1 MPSAQTPTTPAP
13 SAVSACSREAAS
25 ARRESARARR
35 APRAVARD
43 DARQQHPQV
52 TALVYLSEVAGG
64 GETEFPER
72 RAAAGE
78 GNEKGGEAPLRVTPR
93 PGRLLIF
100 HNCYPGEDRRHPA
113 TLHAGCPVAEGQKWA
128 FNLWYHHQKYV

>member
-1 MPSAQTPTTPAP
+1 M
-13 SAVSACSREAAS
+13 
-25 ARRESARARR
+25 
-35 APRAVARD
+35 
-43 DARQQHPQV
+43 
-52 TALVYLSEVAGG
+52 AGG